1 MMRAMPGGRAH
12 DGGSRAALAGA
23 AALAV
28 AVIAVSAPARAADDA
43 LVAVPFDAIAGRLR
57 ATPSVHATPA
67 GIEVAVDGPE
77 YLAFPF
83 AATGLELDVEGQGP
97 VLLTWASLTDG
108 SVARFGPPWRYVR
121 VPEGAS
127 TLRLDLLATA
137 GWTPRSQPI
146 LFLDGAGR
154 VVVRAIRARRP
165 WPEAERNRE
174 AYDAVQRWA
183 PESVSHTTINFLT
196 PSYWSVS
203 DGIWF
208 ADVAAAVGLA
218 ALALTLGVTRLR
230 GGRVRPRLAV
240 AVGALAAFAV
250 WDAQFAIRY
259 LPMLRLG
266 WEPDPDARVR
276 DGYSFRPEFGALA
289 ALARTTL
296 RPGDRVEVIAKER
309 DWFAGQT
316 MCFNLAPRPCVFANP
331 GTGLRRGIS
340 GVGKLE
346 DGEIDAVVTIR
357 NGPLPPGFVEV
368 GRVSP
373 TLVVGRRP

>member
-1 MMRAMPGGRAH
+1 MMRRMPGGRAH
-12 DGGSRAALAGA
+12 QRAALAGA
-23 AALAV
+23 AALAAALAV
-28 AVIAVSAPARAADDA
+28 ATPARAGDDA
-43 LVAVPFDAIAGRLR
+43 LVPIPLDAVAGRLR
-57 ATPSVHATPA
+57 ATPGVHATPA
-67 GIEVAVDGPE
+67 GIEVAVDGQE

-97 VLLTWASLTDG
+97 VLLTWASLNDG
-108 SVARFGPPWRYVR
+108 GAARFGPPWRYVR
-121 VPEGAS
+121 VPDGAS

-154 VVVRAIRARRP
+154 VVVRAIRARP
-165 WPEAERNRE
+165 PSPEPERNRA
-174 AYDAVQRWA
+174 AYDAVRRWA
-183 PESVSHTTINFLT
+183 PDSTSHSTINFLT
-196 PSYWSVS
+196 PAYWSAS
-203 DGIWF
+203 DGTWF

-218 ALALTLGVTRLR
+218 ALAVTLGVSRLR
-230 GGRVRPRLAV
+230 GGRLRPRLAV

-259 LPMLRLG
+259 LPMTRLA

-289 ALARTTL
+289 ALARTKL
-296 RPGDRVEVIAKER
+296 RPGDRVEVIARER